1 MVLSRFVKMLLVQ
14 GVVAFSG
21 VFGCFL
27 AFSRVAQ
34 HEIVKRLM
42 CSVTVIGLTTVVFW
56 LRSGVEPTIDL
67 NQQRWK
73 WAYSRTEIEQALGR
87 AMLRTSQ
94 YQALVFSAS

>member
-1 MVLSRFVKMLLVQ
+1 MEGFDRSKDIRQTKVRHF
-14 GVVAFSG
+14 
-21 VFGCFL
+21 
-27 AFSRVAQ
+27 R
-34 HEIVKRLM
+34 H
-42 CSVTVIGLTTVVFW
+42 CSVAVIGLATVVFW

-73 WAYSRTEIEQALGR
+73 WAYSRTEVEQALGR